1 LCGGW
6 IAKSK
11 VPHPPN
17 KALKGLTINLMA
29 KIKLKIKRNSLS
41 PKGFRMFNLTAG
53 QKVEFTFAGEAHTRT
68 TTKSWWI
75 LMDDHAN
82 FSKAKFG
89 EGKDLEID
97 TSEYKLQKSE
107 FTDDDGKTRYSTWL
121 VPNALADD
129 SCEEWV

>member
-1 LCGGW
+1 
-6 IAKSK
+6 
-11 VPHPPN
+11 
-17 KALKGLTINLMA
+17 
-29 KIKLKIKRNSLS
+29 
-41 PKGFRMFNLTAG
+41 
-53 QKVEFTFAGEAHTRT
+53 
-68 TTKSWWI
+68 
-75 LMDDHAN
+75 MDDHAN

-129 SCEEWV
+129 SCEEWGD